1 MAATQRQNEHHLTP
15 LPAEGVAGA
24 VPEAG
29 SAGCSLTDRI
39 DADASRSGCTDLP
52 PAIDAATWA
61 TSEPPAHDPIMV
73 DVFDRGDKVAIIAG
87 SKQRKSFFALQLA
100 IHVASGADFLHW
112 HIVRPFTALIVQVEI
127 KPEHYHRRFRRVWD
141 ALGQPD
147 IGNRLHVMN
156 GRGHDGL
163 SVDAVAAVAQQLGAD
178 LVVFDPLYKL
188 ATGDENA
195 AHDMKP
201 VLASFDRLAQATG
214 AAVLYIHHD
223 PKGDA
228 SERDIRD
235 RGAGSNVL
243 GRDYDACVTLTAHRD
258 NPDTAVIG
266 TLLRNYPPRESF
278 CATWTEGR
286 FLYDYDPVPIKSRA
300 GKNDAAVRAYISDH
314 PDAGDTEIGNAIGC
328 NRTTVYRIRKRIK
341 GVA

>member
-1 MAATQRQNEHHLTP
+1 MTTATLNQPTTTAHRLT
-15 LPAEGVAGA
+15 
-24 VPEAG
+24 EA
-29 SAGCSLTDRI
+29 I
-39 DADASRSGCTDLP
+39 DADALQDGCADLP
-52 PAIDAATWA
+52 AVIDAATWA
-61 TSEPPAHDPIMV
+61 TSNPPEHDPVMV

-87 SKQRKSFFALQLA
+87 SKQRKSFFAMQLA
-100 IHVASGADFLHW
+100 IHAAAGTDFLHW
-112 HIVRPFTALIVQVEI
+112 HIVRPFTALVVQVEI
-127 KPEHYHRRFRRVWD
+127 KPEHYHRRFRHVWD

-163 SVDAVAAVAQQLGAD
+163 SVDAIAGVVQQLEAD

-243 GRDYDACVTLTAHRD
+243 GRDYDACITLTAHRD

-266 TLLRNYPPRESF
+266 TLLRNYPPQDSF

-286 FLYDYDPVPIKSRA
+286 FLYDYDAAPITGRA
-300 GKNDAAVRAYISDH
+300 GKYDSAFRRYMEDH
-314 PDAGDTEIGNAIGC
+314 SGASLSEIAEAIGC
-328 NRTTVYRIRKRIK
+328 DKSTASRLKKRL